1 VETRSGSEIVFSP
14 PEKCPVC
21 SQATQKLPDEVA
33 WFCINTACPAQLIRN
48 IEYFVS
54 RPAMEI
60 VGLGIKIVEQ
70 LVNEKVVLDVA
81 DLYKLTVSDLLPLE
95 GFALK
100 KAENLINA
108 INSSR
113 TKPLSRLITALGI
126 RGVGEVM
133 ASELAQNFHDLDTFS
148 KVTIDDLI
156 SIEGVGPNI
165 ALQIVNWF
173 QKESN
178 QQLLSK
184 LKEFGV
190 WPVQESKRNK
200 LEGLRLSGK
209 NFVVTG
215 TLEKFSRT
223 EIKEFIENYGG
234 KVVGSVS
241 KNTDYVLVG
250 ENPGSKA
257 DKAKELKINIINEFD
272 LLKMVEQQ

>member
-1 VETRSGSEIVFSP
+1 MVSG
-14 PEKCPVC
+14 
-21 SQATQKLPDEVA
+21 L
-33 WFCINTACPAQLIRN
+33 
-48 IEYFVS
+48 
-54 RPAMEI
+54 
-60 VGLGIKIVEQ
+60 KIVEQ

-108 INSSR
+108 INASR

-190 WPVQESKRNK
+190 WPVQESKRKK
-200 LEGLRLSGK
+200 LEGLPLSGK

-223 EIKEFIENYGG
+223 EIKEFIE
-234 KVVGSVS
+234 
-241 KNTDYVLVG
+241 
-250 ENPGSKA
+250 
-257 DKAKELKINIINEFD
+257 ELWRESCWKC
-272 LLKMVEQQ
+272 